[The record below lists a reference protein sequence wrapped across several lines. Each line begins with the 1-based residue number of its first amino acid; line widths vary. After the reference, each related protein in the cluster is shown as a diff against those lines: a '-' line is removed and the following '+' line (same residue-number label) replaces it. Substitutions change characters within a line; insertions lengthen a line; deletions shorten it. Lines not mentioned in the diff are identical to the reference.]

1 MNEQQGKVHVT
12 VFGQECA
19 IRGGADADYV
29 REVAAFVDK
38 RMQESQEANPTK
50 SPLKVAILAALNL
63 ADELLIC
70 RQEKE
75 ALVLR
80 LEDKVREFSD
90 SLNQGLA

>member
-1 MNEQQGKVHVT
+1 MNDQEQRVHVT

-29 REVAAFVDK
+29 REVAAFVDT
-38 RMQESQEANPTK
+38 RMRESQAAHPTK

-63 ADELLIC
+63 ADELFTC
-70 RQEKE
+70 QQQKE
-75 ALVLR
+75 ELVVR